1 MTSESSR
8 DSTRAG
14 AARRASCP
22 PLMREMCLR
31 TALISWMVA
40 PQASSSRVVACFS
53 SSVMPSAGRG
63 RSADAPPEIRQI
75 TRSSRPAA
83 GGDLRRCARAG
94 DAALVGDRV
103 AALVQFDAAQFGEV
117 AVLDVDQAGGDA
129 AAEDALGG
137 LRHGGSGL
145 ACADDVDV
153 AEAVEVAP
161 REVAGDGVGGIGGG
175 EGGAEDGQGVHG
187 GGCVGG
193 HWNRGWVRMAAT
205 VISGSSLSMGM
216 WTSARR

>member
-14 AARRASCP
+14 AARRASWP

-63 RSADAPPEIRQI
+63 SRAEAPPEIEAEHEVVACRRAAAI
-75 TRSSRPAA
+75 CGDAAAA
-83 GGDLRRCARAG
+83 GH
-94 DAALVGDRV
+94 AALVGDGM
-103 AALVQFDAAQFGEV
+103 AALVELDAAQLGEV

-145 ACADDVDV
+145 AGADHVDM
-153 AEAVEVAP
+153 AEAGEVAA
-161 REVAGDGVGGIGGG
+161 RAGGG
-175 EGGAEDGQGVHG
+175 
-187 GGCVGG
+187 
-193 HWNRGWVRMAAT
+193 
-205 VISGSSLSMGM
+205 
-216 WTSARR
+216 